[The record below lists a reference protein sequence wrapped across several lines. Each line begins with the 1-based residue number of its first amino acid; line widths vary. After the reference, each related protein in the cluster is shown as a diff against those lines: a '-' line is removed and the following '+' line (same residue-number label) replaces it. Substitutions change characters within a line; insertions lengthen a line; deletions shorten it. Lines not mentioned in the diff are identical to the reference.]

1 MTKCDDH
8 TATTWQPK
16 GRQFN
21 YLLLFHV
28 SRRRYREI
36 LTENLANLD
45 MDDATQPLI
54 SRSRANADEDERGS
68 FWCCSPDC
76 RASSGPSLI
85 ASLFAA
91 LLLLLTGG
99 GYLFLHGG
107 KSGGNAP
114 TPPPPN
120 LNLSF
125 AGLAKNQ
132 VPRKFAEVALNLG
145 ALTPTSTPDL
155 PKGLRLSLL

>member
-1 MTKCDDH
+1 
-8 TATTWQPK
+8 
-16 GRQFN
+16 
-21 YLLLFHV
+21 
-28 SRRRYREI
+28 
-36 LTENLANLD
+36 

-54 SRSRANADEDERGS
+54 SRSRANEEDRDS
-68 FWCCSPDC
+68 SWCCCSPEC
-76 RASSGPSLI
+76 RSSSGPSLI

-91 LLLLLTGG
+91 LLLLLAGG
-99 GYLFLHGG
+99 AYLLHGG

-125 AGLAKNQ
+125 AGLAKSQ

-145 ALTPTSTPDL
+145 ALTPISTPDL